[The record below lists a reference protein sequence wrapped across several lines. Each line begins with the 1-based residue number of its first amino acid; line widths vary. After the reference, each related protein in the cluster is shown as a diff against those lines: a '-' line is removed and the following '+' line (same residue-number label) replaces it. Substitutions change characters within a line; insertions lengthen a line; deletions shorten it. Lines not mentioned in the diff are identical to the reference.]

1 MVIIMQNVEQS
12 EMKHSKMKQSKNPAA
27 RQYFQAF
34 YQSNRV
40 CFALAVLLT
49 LATFPTNL
57 IGSWLLGEVIDV
69 IAAGDMLWLERTL
82 VFAVVFLIVMF
93 FLNVALYRFKSSF
106 VKKALTQ
113 YKALAFRNLSEKSIS
128 AFSNENTGRYLS
140 VLTNDVGSVEENYL
154 KRSFLLLYYTLLF
167 FGTLG
172 MMFWYSPFLTVATII
187 LSVLPLAASLL
198 MGQELAVREKTV
210 SDKNE
215 SFVSQLKDLL
225 AGFAVIKSFKAERE
239 TQQIFDAA
247 NREVE
252 EHKRRRYWW
261 ECLLSALSG
270 SLCSEILQFGIFFL
284 GAFLAI
290 RGDITAG
297 TVLIFLN
304 LCNFVIMPINIVP
317 QYWASRKAAVG
328 LVEKLAEVTEENAGH
343 SGEAIEPVLK
353 DAVTLENVTFAYEPD
368 QPVLKDLSLRLE
380 AGKKYA
386 LVGASGSGKSTL
398 LNLLMGA
405 YDGYSGSIAIDGKEL
420 REIDTDSLYDLMSLI
435 GQNVFLFDDTI
446 RRNITMFREFPSEQI
461 DAAVRRSGLSELLKQ
476 RGEDYRCGE
485 NGVGLSGGERQRIS
499 IARCLLR
506 GTPVLLLD
514 EATAALDNHTAFAVT
529 DAILHLDGLTRL
541 VVTHRL
547 EETLLEQYDEIIV
560 LRGGEVCEQG
570 RYDDLM
576 ERKAY
581 FYSLYNVTNG

>member
-1 MVIIMQNVEQS
+1 MKIVEQS
-12 EMKHSKMKQSKNPAA
+12 KNKQSKNPAV

-34 YQSNRV
+34 YQGNRV
-40 CFALAVLLT
+40 CFVLAVLLT
-49 LATFPTNL
+49 LATFPANL

-82 VFAVVFLIVMF
+82 VLTVVFIIAMF
-93 FLNVALYRFKSSF
+93 FLTLAQYRLKSSF

-128 AFSNENTGRYLS
+128 AFSNENTGRYIS

-154 KRSFLLLYYTLLF
+154 KSCFNLLHNTLLF
-167 FGTLG
+167 LGSLG
-172 MMFWYSPFLTVATII
+172 MMFWYSPFLAIATIV
-187 LSVLPLAASLL
+187 LSALPLTVSLL
-198 MGQELAVREKTV
+198 MGQELAVREKIV

-225 AGFAVIKSFKAERE
+225 AGFAVIKSFKAEWE
-239 TQQIFDAA
+239 AWQIFDAA
-247 NREVE
+247 NQDVE

-261 ECLLSALSG
+261 EYLLTAVNG
-270 SLCSEILQFGIFFL
+270 CLCSEILQFGIFFL

-297 TVLIFLN
+297 TVLIFVN
-304 LCNFVIMPINIVP
+304 LCNFIIMPINTIP
-317 QYWASRKAAVG
+317 QQWANRKAAAG

-353 DAVTLENVTFAYEPD
+353 DVIALENVTFAYEPD

-446 RRNITMFREFPSEQI
+446 RRNITMFREFPPEQI

-514 EATAALDNHTAFAVT
+514 EATAALDNQTAFAVT

-547 EETLLEQYDEIIV
+547 EEALLEQYDGIIV
-560 LRGGEVCEQG
+560 LRGGEVCERG
-570 RYDDLM
+570 RYDELM
-576 ERKAY
+576 ERKGY
-581 FYSLYNVTNG
+581 FYSLYNVANG